1 MRFLERDLVDLH
13 VNAEDPEEAIREAG
27 RLLAE
32 AEAVSPGYVEA
43 MVRNYREHGPY
54 FVLAPHLAIPHARP
68 EDGVKEPALS
78 MIRLIHPVE
87 FGHSAHDPVRLVF
100 GLGASSSEEHLR
112 LLQRLT
118 RLLGDP
124 DNVERLLRASDYHNI
139 ESILG
144 GDEG

>member
-87 FGHSAHDPVRLVF
+87 FGHSVHDPVWLVF

-124 DNVERLLRASDYHNI
+124 DNVERLLRASDYHTI